1 MPNQFDAAAFTAA
14 ELLGYFKRNTAVNVV
29 HGFGSDT
36 LLVKSA
42 RTGNTIATVKR
53 DRTNG
58 HVLYVV
64 NGFDF
69 LSLEIAARFIY
80 SMARFPKPKKMNR
93 SWSPI
98 RLTPEAKAI
107 MEKDAGY
114 RVYL

>member
-1 MPNQFDAAAFTAA
+1 MPNVFDPASFTAA

-36 LLVKSA
+36 LLVKRA
-42 RTGNTIATVKR
+42 GTGTVIATVKR
-53 DRTNG
+53 ERTNG

-64 NGFDF
+64 DGFDF
-69 LSLEIAARFIY
+69 LSLEIAAAFIKG
-80 SMARFPKPKKMNR
+80 MTRFPKPKKMNR